1 MAYPSKRES
10 LAKKVDTTAQ
20 EVERLG
26 LTTATLI
33 LRMTR
38 LEIDRT
44 EPDKVE
50 TMTRNNLDSKPDQA
64 AETVRFW
71 LSVTVS
77 RGMTPGWF
85 DRIWRMFSQS

>member
-1 MAYPSKRES
+1 
-10 LAKKVDTTAQ
+10 LAIEVDAAAH
-20 EVERLG
+20 G

-33 LRMTR
+33 LGATLIPRMTG

-50 TMTRNNLDSKPDQA
+50 NMPKNNQYSKPNQT

-71 LSVTVS
+71 LSATVS
-77 RGMTPGWF
+77 WG
-85 DRIWRMFSQS
+85 